1 MHNTGGA
8 LNRTGGA
15 PYMTVGAL
23 RRLVARQTAL
33 VVNQPCRLG
42 NVNTSHPFG
51 ARRHTNCGVT
61 NIFLSRIYTGV
72 YVVIA

>member
-1 MHNTGGA
+1 MTGGALHNTGGA

-15 PYMTVGAL
+15 L
-23 RRLVARQTAL
+23 RRLVARHTVL

-42 NVNTSHPFG
+42 NLNTCHPFG
-51 ARRHTNCGVT
+51 ARRRTNCGVT